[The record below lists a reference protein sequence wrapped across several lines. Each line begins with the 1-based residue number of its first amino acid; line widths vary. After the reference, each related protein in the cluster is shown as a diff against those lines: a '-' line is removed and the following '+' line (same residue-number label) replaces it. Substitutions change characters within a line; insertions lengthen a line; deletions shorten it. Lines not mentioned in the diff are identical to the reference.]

1 MLIEQNNIIEK
12 RHYKRTRFSE
22 PVRFQFKEESS
33 FGGCLACDIGE
44 GGMKV
49 NFNDFIPLNT
59 EMILQMK
66 LTNTPRVIDVTG
78 QVAWLEKVPYSD
90 RYHVG
95 VRFTKIDSQMQE
107 GIRRY
112 IQSRHS

>member
-1 MLIEQNNIIEK
+1 MLRGEHPIIEK
-12 RHYKRTRFSE
+12 RRHRRTRFSE
-22 PVRFQFKEESS
+22 PVRFQFKEESN

-66 LTNTPRVIDVTG
+66 LMNIPKVVDVSG

-90 RYHVG
+90 RYHIG
-95 VRFTKIDSQMQE
+95 VRFTKIDPHMQE
-107 GIRRY
+107 GIRKY
-112 IQSRHS
+112 VQSRHS